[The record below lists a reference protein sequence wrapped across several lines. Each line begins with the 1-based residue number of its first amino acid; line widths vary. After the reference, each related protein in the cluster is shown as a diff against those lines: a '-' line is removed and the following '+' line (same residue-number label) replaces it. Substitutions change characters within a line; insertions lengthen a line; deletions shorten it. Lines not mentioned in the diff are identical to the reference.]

1 VGQDSREI
9 NDRDAAELV
18 ARWQQGDQEAAA
30 ALFQCYGERLIA
42 LARSRLSEKLVQ
54 RFDPEDVVQ
63 SAYRS
68 FFAGARAGR
77 YNIERG
83 GDLWQLLVT
92 ITLRKLHHRVRWNST
107 LKRTVQREHRLA
119 DQPVEAAQV
128 RQLAQEPSP
137 IEAVAL
143 VDEVERVMRQ
153 LAPVQRRMFE
163 LRLQGYKIDEIA
175 AQVERGERTVRRLLE
190 QVKQLLDRETR
201 ESCAAGTPAEG
212 L

>member
-1 VGQDSREI
+1 VRNDSTEMT
-9 NDRDAAELV
+9 DQDAAELV
-18 ARWQQGDQEAAA
+18 ARWQQGDQVAAA
-30 ALFQCYGERLIA
+30 ALFACYGERLIA

-77 YNIERG
+77 YSIERG

-107 LKRTVQREHRLA
+107 QKRAVQREQSGASGPAGAWLG
-119 DQPVEAAQV
+119 
-128 RQLAQEPSP
+128 QLAQEPSP

-143 VDEVERVMRQ
+143 VDEVERIMRQ

-175 AQVERGERTVRRLLE
+175 AAVERGERTVRRLLD
-190 QVKQLLDRETR
+190 QVKQLLDRETDAV
-201 ESCAAGTPAEG
+201 CAAPVSPEG
-212 L
+212 LG